1 MSTAPSSEPTARPI
15 PKLAGVC
22 GWPIHH
28 SLSPVLHSYWLKEMG
43 IAGAYV
49 PFAVDPK
56 TAAEAFR
63 SLKQTSISGINVTL
77 PLKSAAF
84 KAADVA
90 TEEAQKLGVANCL
103 YKSRGKLVAHN
114 TDLEGFAAP
123 LISKMGVERLQ
134 NGSALVIG
142 AGGAS
147 RAVLGA
153 LLSLGSPEICLIN
166 RTDAKAEDLVQQVNV
181 PSLYALPWAQ
191 RQEAVSRADLIVNAS
206 AGGMSGKPKL
216 DISLADGRPGA
227 LVYDLIYTP
236 RRTALMRGAKAN
248 GMEIL
253 GGLEMLIA
261 QARPSFKLFFGAAPP
276 PDLDPTA
283 MLLEALRTGKR

>member
-1 MSTAPSSEPTARPI
+1 MSRPI
-15 PKLAGVC
+15 PRLAGVC

-28 SLSPVLHSYWLKEMG
+28 SLSPLLHSYWLKEMG
-43 IAGAYV
+43 VAGAYV

-56 TAAEAFR
+56 NAEEAFR
-63 SLKQTSISGINVTL
+63 TLKQTSISGVNVTL

-84 KAADVA
+84 HAADVA

-103 YKSRGKLVAHN
+103 YKSRGQLVAHN

-123 LISKMGVERLQ
+123 LIKKLGAERVQ
-134 NGSALVIG
+134 NASALVIG

-153 LLSLGSPEICLIN
+153 LLSLGVPEMCLIN
-166 RTDAKAEDLVQQVNV
+166 RTDAKAEDLVGQVDV

-191 RQEAVSRADLIVNAS
+191 RQEAVARADLIVNAS
-206 AGGMSGKPKL
+206 AAGMTGKPDL
-216 DISLADGRPGA
+216 DILLSNGRAGG

-236 RRTALMRGAKAN
+236 RMTRLMKDAQAN
-248 GMEIL
+248 GMEVL

-261 QARPSFKLFFGAAPP
+261 QARPSFKLFFGRTPP
-276 PDLDPTA
+276 LNFDPTEI
-283 MLLEALRTGKR
+283 LFEALKTGKR

>member
-1 MSTAPSSEPTARPI
+1 MSRPI

-28 SLSPVLHSYWLKEMG
+28 SLSPLLHSYWLKEMKV
-43 IAGAYV
+43 AGAYV
-49 PFAVDPK
+49 AFAVNPK
-56 TAAEAFR
+56 NAVEAFR
-63 SLKQTSISGINVTL
+63 SLKRTSISGVNVTL

-84 KAADVA
+84 SAADLA

-103 YKSRGKLVAHN
+103 YKSRGQLVAHN

-123 LISKMGVERLQ
+123 LIAKLGAARVQ
-134 NGSALVIG
+134 NLSVLVIG

-153 LLSLGSPEICLIN
+153 LLSLGVPEICLIN
-166 RTDAKAEDLVQQVNV
+166 RTDEKAEDLAGQVNV
-181 PSLYALPWAQ
+181 PSLYALPWEQ
-191 RQEAVSRADLIVNAS
+191 RQEAVGRADLIINAS
-206 AGGMSGKPKL
+206 AAGMSGKPDL
-216 DISLADGRPGA
+216 DISLENGRSGA

-236 RRTALMRGAKAN
+236 RVTSLMKQAKAHD
-248 GMEIL
+248 MDTL

-261 QARPSFKLFFGAAPP
+261 QARPSFKLFFGQTPP
-276 PDLDPTA
+276 MDLNPTH
-283 MLLEALRTGKR
+283 MLFEALESGRR

>member
-1 MSTAPSSEPTARPI
+1 MSRPI

-28 SLSPVLHSYWLKEMG
+28 SLSPLLHSYWLRHMSL
-43 IAGAYV
+43 AGAYV

-56 TAAEAFR
+56 NAVEAFR
-63 SLKQTSISGINVTL
+63 SLKRTSISGVNVTL

-90 TEEAQKLGVANCL
+90 TEEAQKLGVSNCL

-123 LISKMGVERLQ
+123 LISKLGARRVQ
-134 NGSALVIG
+134 NSSVLVIG

-147 RAVLGA
+147 RAVLGGLLA
-153 LLSLGSPEICLIN
+153 LGVPEICLIN
-166 RTDAKAEDLVQQVNV
+166 RTDAKAVDLASQVDV
-181 PSLYALPWAQ
+181 PSLYALPWTQ
-191 RQEAVSRADLIVNAS
+191 RQEAVGRSDLIVNAS
-206 AGGMSGKPKL
+206 AAGMSGKPAL
-216 DISLADGRPGA
+216 DLSLENGRAGG

-236 RRTALMRGAKAN
+236 RNTRLMKQAKAN
-248 GMEIL
+248 GMDAL

-261 QARPSFKLFFGAAPP
+261 QARPSFKLFFGKTPP
-276 PDLDPTA
+276 LDLDPTDV
-283 MLLEALRTGKR
+283 LFKALKTGKR

>member
-1 MSTAPSSEPTARPI
+1 MSAPTESRARPF

-28 SLSPVLHSYWLKEMG
+28 SLSPVLHSYWLRQMG
-43 IAGAYV
+43 VTGAYV

-56 TAAEAFR
+56 NAVEAFR
-63 SLKQTSISGINVTL
+63 SLKQTSITGVNVTL
-77 PLKSAAF
+77 PLKRAAF
-84 KAADVA
+84 QAADIA

-103 YKSRGKLVAHN
+103 YKSGGQLVAHN

-123 LISKMGVERLQ
+123 LISKMGASRLQ
-134 NGSALVIG
+134 KSTAVVIG
-142 AGGAS
+142 AGGAA

-166 RTDAKAEDLVQQVNV
+166 RTDAKSEDLAKQVNI

-191 RQEAVSRADLIVNAS
+191 RQEAVGRADLIVNAS
-206 AGGMSGKPKL
+206 AAGMSGKAKL
-216 DISLADGRPGA
+216 DISLAGAKEGA

-236 RRTALMRGAKAN
+236 RMTPFMKDAKEH
-248 GMEIL
+248 GLEVL

-261 QARPSFKLFFGAAPP
+261 QARPSFKLFFGETPP
-276 PDLDPTA
+276 LDLDPA
-283 MLLEALRTGKR
+283 DVLIEALRTGRR

>member
-1 MSTAPSSEPTARPI
+1 MSVESKTRPI

-28 SLSPVLHSYWLKEMG
+28 SLSPVLHSYWLKHMG
-43 IAGAYV
+43 VAGAYV

-56 TAAEAFR
+56 TAVEAFR
-63 SLKQTSISGINVTL
+63 SLKQTSIAGLNVTL

-84 KAADVA
+84 EAADIA

-103 YKSRGKLVAHN
+103 YKSGGQLVAHN

-123 LISKMGVERLQ
+123 LILKRGVGRLQ

-153 LLSLGSPEICLIN
+153 LLSLGVPEICLIN
-166 RTDAKAEDLVQQVNV
+166 RTDTKAEDIVRQVNL

-191 RQEAVSRADLIVNAS
+191 RQEAVSRADLIINAS
-206 AGGMSGKPKL
+206 AAGMSGKPNL
-216 DISLADGRPGA
+216 DISLAGGREGA

-236 RRTALMRGAKAN
+236 RVTALMKDAKAN
-248 GMEIL
+248 GMDIL

-261 QARPSFKLFFGAAPP
+261 QARPSFKLFFGTIPP
-276 PDLDPTA
+276 MDLDPTQT
-283 MLLEALRTGKR
+283 LLDALRTGKR

>member
-1 MSTAPSSEPTARPI
+1 MTSRPI

-28 SLSPVLHSYWLKEMG
+28 SLSPLLHSFWLQQMNVP
-43 IAGAYV
+43 GAYV

-56 TAAEAFR
+56 TAVEAFR
-63 SLKQTSISGINVTL
+63 SLKQTSISGVNVTL

-84 KAADVA
+84 VAADIA
-90 TEEAQKLGVANCL
+90 TEEAQKLGVSNCL
-103 YKSRGKLVAHN
+103 YKSRGQLVAHN

-123 LISKMGVERLQ
+123 LMSKMGATRLQ
-134 NGSALVIG
+134 NGSALVVG

-153 LLSLGSPEICLIN
+153 LLSLGLPEICVVN
-166 RTDAKAEDLVQQVNV
+166 RTDSKAEDLVEQVNV

-191 RQEAVSRADLIVNAS
+191 RHEAVSRADLIINAS
-206 AGGMSGKPKL
+206 AAGMTGKPEL
-216 DISLADGRPGA
+216 DLSLSDGREGA

-236 RRTALMRGAKAN
+236 RETALMKAAVAC
-248 GMEIL
+248 GMETL

-261 QARPSFKLFFGAAPP
+261 QARPSFKLFFGVTPP
-276 PDLDPTA
+276 ASLDPSD
-283 MLLEALRTGKR
+283 MLFEALRTGRR

>member
-1 MSTAPSSEPTARPI
+1 MSRLI
-15 PKLAGVC
+15 PKMAGVC

-28 SLSPVLHSYWLKEMG
+28 SLSPLLHSYWLKEMG

-49 PFAVDPK
+49 PFAVNPK
-56 TAAEAFR
+56 DAVEAFR
-63 SLKQTSISGINVTL
+63 SLKRTSISGVNVTL

-84 KAADVA
+84 HAADVA
-90 TEEAQKLGVANCL
+90 TEEAQKLGVSNCL
-103 YKSRGKLVAHN
+103 YKSRGQLVAHN

-123 LISKMGVERLQ
+123 LISKLGAERLQ
-134 NGSALVIG
+134 NSVVLVIG

-153 LLSLGSPEICLIN
+153 LLSVGVPEICLVN
-166 RTDAKAEDLVQQVNV
+166 RTDSKAEDLVEQVNV

-191 RQEAVSRADLIVNAS
+191 RQEAVARADLIVNAS
-206 AGGMSGKPKL
+206 AAGMSGKPNL
-216 DISLADGRPGA
+216 DISLENGRAGG

-236 RRTALMRGAKAN
+236 RNTRLMKDAKAN
-248 GMEIL
+248 GMEVL

-261 QARPSFKLFFGAAPP
+261 QARPSFKLFFGKTPP
-276 PDLDPTA
+276 VNLDPTEF
-283 MLLEALRTGKR
+283 LFQALKTGKR

>member
-1 MSTAPSSEPTARPI
+1 MSRPI
-15 PKLAGVC
+15 PKMAGVC

-28 SLSPVLHSYWLKEMG
+28 SLSPILHSYWLKEMG
-43 IAGAYV
+43 VAGAYV

-56 TAAEAFR
+56 TATRAFQ
-63 SLKQTSISGINVTL
+63 SLKQTSISGVNVTL

-84 KAADVA
+84 EAADVA
-90 TEEAQKLGVANCL
+90 TEGAQKLGVANCL
-103 YKSRGKLVAHN
+103 YKSRGQLVAHN

-123 LISKMGVERLQ
+123 LITKLGAERVQ

-153 LLSLGSPEICLIN
+153 LLSLGVPEICLIN
-166 RTDAKAEDLVQQVNV
+166 RTDSKAEDLAAQVDV

-191 RQEAVSRADLIVNAS
+191 REEAVTRADLIINAS
-206 AGGMSGKPKL
+206 AAGMTGKPDL
-216 DISLADGRPGA
+216 DISLEGGRPGG

-236 RRTALMRGAKAN
+236 RETRLMKRAKAN
-248 GMEIL
+248 GMETL

-261 QARPSFKLFFGAAPP
+261 QARPSFKLFFGQTPP
-276 PDLDPTA
+276 MDMDPTEI
-283 MLLEALRTGKR
+283 LFEALRTGRR

>member
-1 MSTAPSSEPTARPI
+1 MSSSSAANKRPI

-28 SLSPVLHSYWLKEMG
+28 SLSPVLHSFWLKEMG

-49 PFAVDPK
+49 PFAVDPL
-56 TAAEAFR
+56 TAVDAFR
-63 SLKQTSISGINVTL
+63 TLKQTSISGLNVTL
-77 PLKSAAF
+77 PLKAAAF
-84 KAADVA
+84 NAADIA
-90 TEEAQKLGVANCL
+90 TDEAEKLGVANCL
-103 YKSRGKLVAHN
+103 YKSGGKLVAHN

-123 LISKMGVERLQ
+123 LILKLGVKRLQ
-134 NGSALVIG
+134 NGSVLVIG

-153 LLSLGSPEICLIN
+153 LLSLGAPEICLIN
-166 RTDAKAEDLVQQVNV
+166 RTDSKAEDLAQQVDV
-181 PSLYALPWAQ
+181 PSLYALSWAQ
-191 RQEAVSRADLIVNAS
+191 RQQAVSRADLIINAS
-206 AGGMSGKPKL
+206 AAGMTGKPKL
-216 DISLADGRPGA
+216 DISLENGRTGA

-236 RRTALMRGAKAN
+236 RMTPLMRDAKAN

-261 QARPSFKLFFGAAPP
+261 QARPSFKLFFGQMPP
-276 PDLDPTA
+276 LNLDPTRT
-283 MLLEALRTGKR
+283 LLEALQSGRR

>member
-1 MSTAPSSEPTARPI
+1 MNSAAQNRPI
-15 PKLAGVC
+15 PRLAGVC

-28 SLSPVLHSYWLKEMG
+28 SLSPVMHSYWLKEMG
-43 IAGAYV
+43 LPGAYIH
-49 PFAVDPK
+49 FAVSPINAVD
-56 TAAEAFR
+56 AFR
-63 SLKQTSISGINVTL
+63 TLKQTSISGVNVTL

-103 YKSRGKLVAHN
+103 YKSRGQLVAHN

-123 LISKMGVERLQ
+123 LVSKMGVERLQ
-134 NGSALVIG
+134 KASVLVIG

-147 RAVLGA
+147 RAVLAG
-153 LLSLGSPEICLIN
+153 LLSLGAPEVCLVN
-166 RTDAKAEDLVQQVNV
+166 RTDSKAENLAEQVNV

-191 RQEAVSRADLIVNAS
+191 RQDAVARADLIINAS
-206 AGGMSGKPKL
+206 AAGMAGKPKL
-216 DISLADGRPGA
+216 DLSLAQGRPGA

-236 RRTALMRGAKAN
+236 RETLLMQDAKKH
-248 GMEIL
+248 GMETL

-261 QARPSFKLFFGAAPP
+261 QGRPSFKLFFGKTPP
-276 PDLDPTA
+276 GNLDPSET
-283 MLLEALRTGKR
+283 LFDALRTGRR

>member
-1 MSTAPSSEPTARPI
+1 MSAKANNRPI

-28 SLSPVLHSYWLKEMG
+28 SLSPVLHSYWLKQMG

-56 TAAEAFR
+56 TAVEAFQT
-63 SLKQTSISGINVTL
+63 LKQTSITGLNVTL

-84 KAADVA
+84 QAADIT

-103 YKSRGKLVAHN
+103 YKSSGQLVAHN

-123 LISKMGVERLQ
+123 LISKMGVARVQ
-134 NGSALVIG
+134 KSSVLVIG

-153 LLSLGSPEICLIN
+153 LLSMGAPEICLIN
-166 RTDAKAEDLVQQVNV
+166 RTDVKSQELVDQVNV
-181 PSLYALPWAQ
+181 PSLFAQPWAQ
-191 RQEAVSRADLIVNAS
+191 RHEAVSRADLIVNAS
-206 AGGMSGKPKL
+206 AAGMLGKPNL
-216 DISLADGRPGA
+216 DISLAGGRDGA

-236 RRTALMRGAKAN
+236 RITALMKDAKAN
-248 GMEIL
+248 GMEVL

-261 QARPSFKLFFGAAPP
+261 QARPSFKPM
-276 PDLDPTA
+276 DLDPTET
-283 MLLEALRTGKR
+283 LLEALRTGKR

>member
-1 MSTAPSSEPTARPI
+1 MSRPI
-15 PKLAGVC
+15 PRMAGVC

-28 SLSPVLHSYWLKEMG
+28 SLSPLLHSYWLKEMG
-43 IAGAYV
+43 ITGAYV
-49 PFAVDPK
+49 PFAVNPK
-56 TAAEAFR
+56 DAEDAFR
-63 SLKQTSISGINVTL
+63 TLKQTSISGVNVTL

-84 KAADVA
+84 QAADVA

-103 YKSRGKLVAHN
+103 YKSRGQLVAHN

-123 LISKMGVERLQ
+123 LISKLGAERVQ
-134 NGSALVIG
+134 NSSALVIG

-153 LLSLGSPEICLIN
+153 LLSLGVPEICLIN
-166 RTDAKAEDLVQQVNV
+166 RTDAKAEDLVGQVDV

-191 RQEAVSRADLIVNAS
+191 RQEAVARADLIVNAS
-206 AGGMSGKPKL
+206 AAGMSGKPDL
-216 DISLADGRPGA
+216 DISLENGRSGG

-236 RRTALMRGAKAN
+236 RMTRLMKDGQAR

-261 QARPSFKLFFGAAPP
+261 QARPSFKLFFGRTPP
-276 PDLDPTA
+276 LHLDPTEI
-283 MLLEALRTGKR
+283 LFGALNTGKR

>member
-1 MSTAPSSEPTARPI
+1 MSRPI
-15 PKLAGVC
+15 PKMAGVC

-28 SLSPVLHSYWLKEMG
+28 SLSPLLHSYWLKEMG

-56 TAAEAFR
+56 TAIRAFQ
-63 SLKQTSISGINVTL
+63 SLKKTSIAGVNVTL
-77 PLKSAAF
+77 PLKSLAF
-84 KAADVA
+84 EAADIA

-103 YKSRGKLVAHN
+103 YKSRGQLVAHN

-123 LISKMGVERLQ
+123 LISKLGADSVQ
-134 NGSALVIG
+134 NRSALVIG

-153 LLSLGSPEICLIN
+153 LLSLGVPEICLIN
-166 RTDAKAEDLVQQVNV
+166 RTDSKAEDLAGQVDV
-181 PSLYALPWAQ
+181 PSLYAVSWAQ
-191 RQEAVSRADLIVNAS
+191 REDAVSRAGLIVNAS
-206 AGGMSGKPKL
+206 AAGMSGKPDL
-216 DISLADGRPGA
+216 DISLETGRPGT

-236 RRTALMRGAKAN
+236 RVTPLMKRATAN
-248 GMEIL
+248 GMETL

-261 QARPSFKLFFGAAPP
+261 QARPSFKLFYGQTPP
-276 PDLDPTA
+276 SHLDPTEV
-283 MLLEALRTGKR
+283 LFEALKTGRR

>member
-1 MSTAPSSEPTARPI
+1 MSRPI
-15 PKLAGVC
+15 PKMAGVC

-28 SLSPVLHSYWLKEMG
+28 SLSPILHSYWLKQMG
-43 IAGAYV
+43 VAGAYV

-56 TAAEAFR
+56 NAVEAFQ
-63 SLKQTSISGINVTL
+63 SLKRTSISGVNVTL

-84 KAADVA
+84 QSADIA

-103 YKSRGKLVAHN
+103 YKSRGQLVAHN

-123 LISKMGVERLQ
+123 LISKLGADRAQ
-134 NGSALVIG
+134 NSSALVIG

-153 LLSLGSPEICLIN
+153 LLSMGVPEICLIN
-166 RTDAKAEDLVQQVNV
+166 RTDAKAVDLAGQVDV

-191 RQEAVSRADLIVNAS
+191 RQEAVSRADLIINAS
-206 AGGMSGKPKL
+206 AAGMSGKPEL
-216 DISLADGRPGA
+216 DISLSEGRSGA

-236 RRTALMRGAKAN
+236 RVTGLMKQAQEN
-248 GMEIL
+248 GMDTL

-261 QARPSFKLFFGAAPP
+261 QARPSFKLFFGQTPGR
-276 PDLDPTA
+276 DLDPTEV
-283 MLLEALRTGKR
+283 LFEALRTGKR

>member
-1 MSTAPSSEPTARPI
+1 MSRPI
-15 PKLAGVC
+15 PKMAGVC

-28 SLSPVLHSYWLKEMG
+28 SLSPILHSYWLKQMG

-56 TAAEAFR
+56 TAIEAFR
-63 SLKQTSISGINVTL
+63 SLKHTSISGVNVTL
-77 PLKSAAF
+77 PLKAAAF
-84 KAADVA
+84 QSADVA

-103 YKSRGKLVAHN
+103 YKSRGQLVAHN

-123 LISKMGVERLQ
+123 LISKLGADRVQ
-134 NGSALVIG
+134 SSSVLVIG

-153 LLSLGSPEICLIN
+153 LLAVGVPEICLIN
-166 RTDAKAEDLVQQVNV
+166 RTDAKAVDLAAQVDV
-181 PSLYALPWAQ
+181 PSFYALPWAQ

-206 AGGMSGKPKL
+206 AAGMSGKPEL
-216 DISLADGRPGA
+216 DISLTNGRRGA

-236 RRTALMRGAKAN
+236 RVTGLMKEAEAN
-248 GMEIL
+248 NMETL

-261 QARPSFKLFFGAAPP
+261 QARPSFKLFYGQEPP
-276 PDLDPTA
+276 LHMDPTEI
-283 MLLEALRTGKR
+283 LFEALRAGKR

>member
-1 MSTAPSSEPTARPI
+1 MSRPI
-15 PKLAGVC
+15 PKMAGVC

-28 SLSPVLHSYWLKEMG
+28 SLSPILHSYWLKEMG

-56 TAAEAFR
+56 TATRAFQ
-63 SLKQTSISGINVTL
+63 SLKQTSISGVNVTL

-84 KAADVA
+84 EAADVA

-103 YKSRGKLVAHN
+103 YKSRGQLVAHN

-123 LISKMGVERLQ
+123 LMTKLGAERVQ

-153 LLSLGSPEICLIN
+153 LLSLGVPEICLIN
-166 RTDAKAEDLVQQVNV
+166 RTDSKAEDLAAQVDV

-191 RQEAVSRADLIVNAS
+191 REEAVIRADLIINAS
-206 AGGMSGKPKL
+206 AAGMTGKPDL
-216 DISLADGRPGA
+216 DLSLEGSRRGG

-236 RRTALMRGAKAN
+236 RETRLMKRAKAN
-248 GMEIL
+248 GMETL

-261 QARPSFKLFFGAAPP
+261 QARPSFKLFFGQTPP
-276 PDLDPTA
+276 MDMDPTEI
-283 MLLEALRTGKR
+283 LFEALRTGRR

>member
-1 MSTAPSSEPTARPI
+1 MSRPI
-15 PKLAGVC
+15 PRLAGVC

-28 SLSPVLHSYWLKEMG
+28 SLSPLLHSYWLKEMG
-43 IAGAYV
+43 IGGAYV

-56 TAAEAFR
+56 DAVQAFR
-63 SLKQTSISGINVTL
+63 TLKHTSISGVNVTL

-84 KAADVA
+84 QAADVA

-103 YKSRGKLVAHN
+103 YKSRGQLVAHN

-123 LISKMGVERLQ
+123 LITKLGADRVQ
-134 NGSALVIG
+134 NCSALVIG

-153 LLSLGSPEICLIN
+153 LLSLGVPEICLIN
-166 RTDAKAEDLVQQVNV
+166 RTDAKAEDLVGQVDV
-181 PSLYALPWAQ
+181 PSLYAMPWAQ
-191 RQEAVSRADLIVNAS
+191 RQEAVARADLIVNAS
-206 AGGMSGKPKL
+206 AAGMTGKPDL
-216 DISLADGRPGA
+216 DISLQNGRSGG

-236 RRTALMRGAKAN
+236 RMTRLMKEGQAK
-248 GMEIL
+248 GMETL

-261 QARPSFKLFFGAAPP
+261 QARPSFKLFFGRTPLP
-276 PDLDPTA
+276 HLDPTEV
-283 MLLEALRTGKR
+283 LFDALKTGKR

>member
-1 MSTAPSSEPTARPI
+1 MSRPI

-43 IAGAYV
+43 VAGAYV
-49 PFAVDPK
+49 PFAVAPK
-56 TAAEAFR
+56 TAVEAFQ
-63 SLKQTSISGINVTL
+63 SLKQTSISGVNVTL

-84 KAADVA
+84 KAADTA

-123 LISKMGVERLQ
+123 LIAKLGAERVQ
-134 NGSALVIG
+134 NSSALVVG

-153 LLSLGSPEICLIN
+153 LLSLGVPEICLIN
-166 RTDAKAEDLVQQVNV
+166 RTDEKAEDLAGQVNV

-191 RQEAVSRADLIVNAS
+191 RQDAVERADLIVNAS
-206 AGGMSGKPKL
+206 AAGMAGKAAL
-216 DISLADGRPGA
+216 DISLENGRPGA
-227 LVYDLIYTP
+227 LIYDLIYTP
-236 RRTALMRGAKAN
+236 RVTPLMKQAIAHN
-248 GMEIL
+248 METL

-261 QARPSFKLFFGAAPP
+261 QARPSFKLFFGKAPSLT
-276 PDLDPTA
+276 LDPTA
-283 MLLEALRTGKR
+283 TLLAALKTGKR

>member
-1 MSTAPSSEPTARPI
+1 MSDKPNTRPI

-28 SLSPVLHSYWLKEMG
+28 SL
-43 IAGAYV
+43 
-49 PFAVDPK
+49 
-56 TAAEAFR
+56 EAFQT
-63 SLKQTSISGINVTL
+63 LKQTSITGLNVTL

-84 KAADVA
+84 NAADVA

-103 YKSRGKLVAHN
+103 YKSGGQLVAHN

-123 LISKMGVERLQ
+123 LISKLGVARLQ
-134 NGSALVIG
+134 KSSVLVVG

-153 LLSLGSPEICLIN
+153 LLSLGAPEICLIN
-166 RTDAKAEDLVQQVNV
+166 RTDTKSQDLVDQVNV

-191 RQEAVSRADLIVNAS
+191 RHEAVSRADLIVNAS
-206 AGGMSGKPKL
+206 AAGMLGKPNL
-216 DISLADGRPGA
+216 DLSLDGGRAGA

-236 RRTALMRGAKAN
+236 RETALMKDAKAN
-248 GMEIL
+248 GMDVL
-253 GGLEMLIA
+253 GGLDMLIA
-261 QARPSFKLFFGAAPP
+261 QARPSFKLFFGKTPP
-276 PDLDPTA
+276 MEFDPTET
-283 MLLEALRTGKR
+283 LLEALRTGKR

>member
-1 MSTAPSSEPTARPI
+1 MSTQRPI

-28 SLSPVLHSYWLKEMG
+28 SLSPLLHSYWLKQMN

-56 TAAEAFR
+56 TAVEAFQ
-63 SLKQTSISGINVTL
+63 SLKQTSISGLNVTL
-77 PLKSAAF
+77 PLKHAAF
-84 KAADVA
+84 QAADIA
-90 TEEAQKLGVANCL
+90 TEEAQKLGVSNCL
-103 YKSRGKLVAHN
+103 YKSKGKLVAHN

-123 LISKMGVERLQ
+123 LIAKVGAERLQ

-153 LLSLGSPEICLIN
+153 LLSLGVPEICLVN
-166 RTDAKAEDLVQQVNV
+166 RTDAKADDLVNQVNV
-181 PSLYALPWAQ
+181 PSLYAASWTQ
-191 RQEAVSRADLIVNAS
+191 RQDAVTRADLIINAS
-206 AGGMSGKPKL
+206 AAGMSGKPTL
-216 DISLADGRPGA
+216 DISLENGRQGA

-236 RRTALMRGAKAN
+236 RVTKLMEDAKAH
-248 GMEIL
+248 GMDTL
-253 GGLEMLIA
+253 GGLDMLIA
-261 QARPSFKLFFGAAPP
+261 QARPSFKLFFGQNPP
-276 PDLDPTA
+276 MDLDPTE
-283 MLLEALRTGKR
+283 MLFEALRTGKR

>member
-1 MSTAPSSEPTARPI
+1 MSRPI

-28 SLSPVLHSYWLKEMG
+28 SLSPILHSWWLKQMG

-56 TAAEAFR
+56 NAVKAFQ
-63 SLKQTSISGINVTL
+63 SLIQTSITGVNVTL
-77 PLKSAAF
+77 PLKGLAFRAAEI
-84 KAADVA
+84 A
-90 TEEAQKLGVANCL
+90 TEDAQKLGVANCL
-103 YKSRGKLVAHN
+103 YKSGGKLVAHN

-123 LISKMGVERLQ
+123 LLAKQGVHRLQ
-134 NGSALVIG
+134 NGSVVVIG

-153 LLSLGSPEICLIN
+153 LLSLGIPEICLVN
-166 RTDAKAEDLVQQVNV
+166 RTDRKAEDLVEQVNV
-181 PSLYALPWAQ
+181 PSLYTLPWAK
-191 RQEAVSRADLIVNAS
+191 REEAIERADLIVNAS
-206 AGGMSGKPKL
+206 SAGMTGKPAL
-216 DISLADGRPGA
+216 DVSLANGRTGA

-236 RRTALMRGAKAN
+236 RQTALMKDALVN
-248 GMEIL
+248 GMETL

-261 QARPSFKLFFGAAPP
+261 QARPSFKLFYGMLPSVE
-276 PDLDPTA
+276 LDPTDV
-283 MLLEALRTGKR
+283 LFDALKTGRR

>member
-1 MSTAPSSEPTARPI
+1 MSRPI

-28 SLSPVLHSYWLKEMG
+28 SLSPLLHSYWLKEMRL
-43 IAGAYV
+43 AGAYV
-49 PFAVDPK
+49 PFAVNPK
-56 TAAEAFR
+56 TAVEAFR
-63 SLKQTSISGINVTL
+63 SLKQTSISGVNVTL

-84 KAADVA
+84 NAADIA

-103 YKSRGKLVAHN
+103 YKSRGQLVAHN

-123 LISKMGVERLQ
+123 LIAKVGAARVQ
-134 NGSALVIG
+134 NMSVLVIG

-153 LLSLGSPEICLIN
+153 LLSLGVPEICLIN
-166 RTDAKAEDLVQQVNV
+166 RTDAKAEDLAGQVDV

-191 RQEAVSRADLIVNAS
+191 RQEAVGRADLIINAS
-206 AGGMSGKPKL
+206 AAGMSGKPDL
-216 DISLADGRPGA
+216 NLSLENGRSGA

-236 RRTALMRGAKAN
+236 RVTSLMKQAKAN
-248 GMEIL
+248 GMDTL
-253 GGLEMLIA
+253 GGLDMLIA
-261 QARPSFKLFFGAAPP
+261 QARPSFKLFFGRTPP
-276 PDLDPTA
+276 MDSDPTH
-283 MLLEALRTGKR
+283 MLFEALESGRR